1 MPSQAMGIQMGQK
14 DEPSRIHQ
22 VYILGLDADGY
33 PRGARFNT
41 LRDSIVSAAMDMNC
55 RILIRQ
61 APEVSAVARKLPL
74 GYVLGTG
81 KTVRLFIPRIGPR
94 LYQQVLDAAR
104 TARIHE
110 ETRIAAVI
118 STTMH

>member
-1 MPSQAMGIQMGQK
+1 MGQK
-14 DEPSRIHQ
+14 DEPSGAHQ
-22 VYILGLDADGY
+22 VYILGLDADAY
-33 PRGARFNT
+33 PCGARFNI
-41 LRDSIVSAAMDMNC
+41 LRDSIVSAAMDLSC

-61 APEVSAVARKLPL
+61 PPEVGAVARKLPL

-94 LYQQVLDAAR
+94 LYQQVLEAAQ

-110 ETRIAAVI
+110 ETRLGAAL
-118 STTMH
+118 SQTAH